1 MRIVV
6 IEEDPLLL
14 EGICTHL
21 AKEGLSPEAHG
32 SLRPALPSL
41 ALNST
46 HAAILSLGLP
56 GEDGFSVIRNI
67 RASGN
72 NIPLL
77 LLTHRNDVND
87 CVTGLN
93 AGADDCVPKPFLMI
107 ELIARLRALLRRANL
122 AGLSHIRVGD
132 LVLDP
137 ATRRARRGSRQIDL
151 TQREYQLLE
160 FLMRSGGEVCPRNTI
175 IERVWNY
182 QFDPGTNIVDVY
194 IRKLRGK
201 LELDGEPKLF
211 HSVKGIGYAMRSYP

>member
-6 IEEDPLLL
+6 IEEDPHLS
-14 EGICTHL
+14 EGICTQL
-21 AKEGLSPEAHG
+21 SKEGFHAEPHRHIRS
-32 SLRPALPSL
+32 ALPSI
-41 ALNST
+41 ALTST
-46 HAAILSLGLP
+46 HAAMLSLTIP
-56 GEDGFSVIRNI
+56 GEDGLGTIRGI
-67 RASGN
+67 RAGGN
-72 NIPLL
+72 NLPILL
-77 LLTHRNDVND
+77 LSGRTDAHACVN
-87 CVTGLN
+87 GLN
-93 AGADDCVPKPFLMI
+93 AGADDCVTKPFLMM
-107 ELIARLRALLRRANL
+107 ELIARLRALLRRASL
-122 AGLSHIRVGD
+122 AGLSHMRVGD

-201 LELDGEPKLF
+201 LEASGEGKLL
-211 HSVKGIGYAMRSYP
+211 HSVKGVGYVMRA

>member
-6 IEEDPLLL
+6 IEEDPRLL
-14 EGICTHL
+14 EGICAHL
-21 AKEGLSPEAHG
+21 AGEGLSPEPHG
-32 SLRPALPSL
+32 NTRSALPSI

-46 HAAILSLGLP
+46 HAAILSLSVP
-56 GEDGFSVIRNI
+56 GDDGFAAIRSI
-67 RASGN
+67 RSSGN

-77 LLTHRNDVND
+77 LLSRRNDVND

-93 AGADDCVPKPFLMI
+93 AGADDCVTKPFLMM
-107 ELIARLRALLRRANL
+107 ELLARLRALLRRASL
-122 AGLSHIRVGD
+122 AGLSHMRVGD

-137 ATRRARRGSRQIDL
+137 ATRRAKRGGRQIDL

-201 LELDGEPKLF
+201 IEADGEPRLL
-211 HSVKGIGYAMRSYP
+211 HSVKGIGYAMRA

>member
-6 IEEDPLLL
+6 VEEDPHLSAEL
-14 EGICTHL
+14 CTHL
-21 AKEGLSPEAHG
+21 AKEGLGADPFTN
-32 SLRPALPSL
+32 LRSALPAI
-41 ALNST
+41 ALNTT
-46 HAAILSLGLP
+46 HAAILSLNVT
-56 GEDGFSVIRNI
+56 GEDGFSVVRSI

-77 LLTHRNDVND
+77 LMSARRDVND

-93 AGADDCVPKPFLMI
+93 AGADDCVTKPFLMI
-107 ELIARLRALLRRANL
+107 ELIARLRALLRRASL
-122 AGLSHIRVGD
+122 VGLSHMRVAD

-201 LELDGEPKLF
+201 IELNGEPKLL
-211 HSVKGIGYAMRSYP
+211 HSVKGVGYAMRG

>member
-6 IEEDPLLL
+6 VEEDPHLSAEL
-14 EGICTHL
+14 CTHL
-21 AKEGLSPEAHG
+21 AKEGLSPDPFT
-32 SLRPALPSL
+32 SLRSALPSI
-41 ALNST
+41 ALNSN
-46 HAAILSLGLP
+46 HAAILSLGIP
-56 GEDGFSVIRNI
+56 GEDGINVVRNI

-72 NIPLL
+72 NLPLM
-77 LLTHRNDVND
+77 LTSPRRDVND

-93 AGADDCVPKPFLMI
+93 AGADDCVTKPFLMI
-107 ELIARLRALLRRANL
+107 ELVARLRALLRRASL
-122 AGLSHIRVGD
+122 AGLSHMRVGD

-137 ATRRARRGSRQIDL
+137 ATRRAKRGSRQIDL

-160 FLMRSGGEVCPRNTI
+160 YLMRSGGEVCPRNTI

-201 LELDGEPKLF
+201 IELNGEPKLL
-211 HSVKGIGYAMRSYP
+211 HSVKGVGYAMRG